1 MPTYRIILEP
11 GQKDAPHRRPRG
23 EGSPLHSP
31 ERPETMTLMATDLAE
46 AVALSTKPQSRI
58 ISVEEIEP
66 IIQLDDDQLL
76 EKLSQD
82 EWFTLMNL
90 SAEPLIGTF
99 DPEKIAEELSEV
111 VAEDIAKSLSDE
123 TPTSTTEFQGVI
135 NDVINALRNTGVIP
149 GLTYSLQMEVDCA
162 YIVLKLFDHAAGR
175 YISAYQDIT
184 KLIEDP
190 TAQGEAAALSIARAI
205 ISAVNLHLR

>member
-31 ERPETMTLMATDLAE
+31 ERPETMTLMAADLAE

-66 IIQLDDDQLL
+66 TIQLDDDQLL

-82 EWFTLMNL
+82 EAFDLEDA
-90 SAEPLIGTF
+90 AES
-99 DPEKIAEELSEV
+99 LSE
-111 VAEDIAKSLSDE
+111 DLSDGS
-123 TPTSTTEFQGVI
+123 PTGMIGLEDVVPG
-135 NDVINALRNTGVIP
+135 VINALSNTEVIP
-149 GLTYSLQMEVDCA
+149 GLTYSLQVDADCA
-162 YIVLKLFDHAAGR
+162 YIMLELFDPAAGR
-175 YISAYQDIT
+175 YISTGQDIT
-184 KLIEDP
+184 DLIEDR
-190 TAQGEAAALSIARAI
+190 TARGEAAVLSIARAI
-205 ISAVNLHLR
+205 INAVNLSLR